1 MQGYVSLGT
10 SLSPSLQ
17 GYIPSASVNARV
29 GKWSLNGAVSGT
41 FTPRDKGEMNSN
53 REYGTVGNKFVSQS
67 LYDTDSKYG
76 NGRVGAIFEIDSLNS
91 VGAEIEYINQA
102 SDGTSWSQTDL
113 VKKLLSYEE

>member
-1 MQGYVSLGT
+1 MELEWSGIGY
-10 SLSPSLQ
+10 
-17 GYIPSASVNARV
+17 
-29 GKWSLNGAVSGT
+29 

-113 VKKLLSYEE
+113 VKNSYPMKR

>member
-1 MQGYVSLGT
+1 
-10 SLSPSLQ
+10 
-17 GYIPSASVNARV
+17 
-29 GKWSLNGAVSGT
+29 
-41 FTPRDKGEMNSN
+41 MNSN

-113 VKKLLSYEE
+113 VKNSYPMKSTGNYRQKDDYNTFSATVNYLRKMDEQGSIFKVIADFVNK

>member
-1 MQGYVSLGT
+1 M
-10 SLSPSLQ
+10 
-17 GYIPSASVNARV
+17 
-29 GKWSLNGAVSGT
+29 
-41 FTPRDKGEMNSN
+41 DSN

-102 SDGTSWSQTDL
+102 SDGTSWSSNGFS
-113 VKKLLSYEE
+113 KELLSYEEYGELSTGRMIITRFPLRSITS